1 MKSKLFDRTLFIAV
15 ITLVIFG
22 IIMIYS
28 SSYVWASYKYNDAL
42 KYVKAQSLFFIV
54 GTIIMIIVSN
64 IPYKDY

>member
-42 KYVKAQSLFFIV
+42 KYVSPEFILYRWNYNNDNCIEH
-54 GTIIMIIVSN
+54 TI
-64 IPYKDY
+64 